1 MVIISRN
8 HLRNVIQQI
17 RNGRAI
23 FEYIL
28 GSDCLAKKNEK
39 LGKSSEM
46 GFSISKLKWVR
57 FLYVSSSNIASEKGV
72 YNKNSV
78 GQKNLIGPTR
88 VHKMKK
94 PTRRARGVCQLV
106 REFRQEPAVSLEN
119 REW

>member
-1 MVIISRN
+1 
-8 HLRNVIQQI
+8 
-17 RNGRAI
+17 
-23 FEYIL
+23 
-28 GSDCLAKKNEK
+28 
-39 LGKSSEM
+39 M

-94 PTRRARGVCQLV
+94 NPPGAHVAGVSWSGNLDKSQQFHWKIENGKAYTKIEIGE
-106 REFRQEPAVSLEN
+106 RKNSIFDSLAPYGH
-119 REW
+119 

>member
-39 LGKSSEM
+39 LGKSSET

-78 GQKNLIGPTR
+78 GQKKSDWTN
-88 VHKMKK
+88 
-94 PTRRARGVCQLV
+94 
-106 REFRQEPAVSLEN
+106 ESS
-119 REW
+119 